1 MKPESKRTGLLC
13 RGLLAGLFFW
23 AGLGGTQGQTPGL
36 TYPVPIDEEHF
47 PDAVFREVVSSYDD
61 DEDGSLSV
69 EECGEVTRLYTR
81 NNEGL
86 TSLEGIRYFY
96 ALALLFCNN
105 NSLTNLDVSGLTALT
120 YLDCSNNQLT
130 SLDVGGL
137 TTLTNLFCNSNQLTS
152 LDVSG
157 LTALTYLDCSNNQL
171 TSLDVSGCTA
181 LTELSSSNNQLTSL
195 DVSGL
200 ASLSELFCN
209 SNQLTSLD
217 VSGLTALTNLDCSGN
232 HLTSLDVSGLTAL
245 TNLDC
250 FSNQLTSL
258 DVSGLTALTN
268 LDCFSNQLTSL
279 DVGGLTTLTGLHC
292 SGNNL
297 TSLDVSGC
305 TALTVLGCNFNQLT
319 SLDVGGLTTLTG
331 LDCSDNNLTSLD
343 VSGCT
348 VLEIL
353 ACDRNHNLFSIDL
366 SGCITLVELSI
377 LDVPL
382 ICLDLSHCTALDFYS
397 IEFVTMYHPCVAL
410 DDSNRIR
417 LPDLIRA
424 HGGDMA
430 KVLDI
435 RTGRGCTYSDSVV
448 QFFMPSSFSYTYE
461 TGKGGM
467 PVNVSSASFND
478 YAVVSIDEEHFPDF
492 NFRRYVQEWHD
503 LNRDGILSIRESFDL
518 DFVRSRSD
526 EFGLASSS
534 TLSSLYFNELGLD
547 ISDMGIADLTGIEY
561 FKGLEALVCQDNV
574 LVDLDLTKC
583 PDLRYIDCSGNAAL
597 SRIEMADDSLLLALD
612 CNRTALDLKQA
623 LPRWTKLE
631 SLDCRAMGLT
641 ELDLEHPALRSVACN
656 NNRIDTLSLAGSRIE
671 MLYCAENGMR
681 RIDVGTDTLQSF
693 REMDC
698 SFNSLTGVDLSF
710 LPNLQ
715 AFGFLCNR
723 LACVDMSG
731 NAELTSTKFS
741 FPDNPDSTGNY
752 HGVVLDGSRKMALS
766 SIPGL
771 DASRMANLQGGTI
784 QGDSL
789 TFVKDTVSYFY
800 YYRSP
805 NPVAPLGGYFSLYL
819 METEPV
825 RIDEANFPD
834 EIFRA
839 YVSEHLDSSANGYL
853 DGKEATIKALDVS
866 GLGIRDL
873 KGIEH
878 FISLESLDC
887 SDNQLSSLDLSLNTK
902 LTELDATGNVLK
914 VSLDDFN
921 RLDFSLLPGFDP
933 TKASDWTGAQV
944 ENGQLQFLQAEV
956 SYAYETGYQG
966 EAELPEVR
974 FHLDAGNGEAEIA
987 VSEANFPDA
996 VFRSHVG
1003 EQIDRSGNDS
1013 LDIVERGN
1021 VRVLEVPSM
1030 GIQDLRGIGYFNKL
1044 ARLDCSGNELTS
1056 LDLSSNPALQILNAE
1071 NNRLDITLDAS
1082 NGFDLSLLP
1091 GFDLAKASGW
1101 EGGIRLGNI
1110 LTFSQQEVTYT
1121 YATGY
1126 NGSTED
1132 ESLSSVRFSLRA
1144 DREPGVANESMEAK
1158 PQGKVYAKEH
1168 VIHTE
1173 GIEGEIS
1180 VFTPSGILLYQG
1192 HDKEIPVRND
1202 GLYIVRSGEQVWKVL
1217 VL

>member
-1 MKPESKRTGLLC
+1 MMKRRNLSMKLESKRTGLLC

-23 AGLGGTQGQTPGL
+23 AGLGGSQGQTPGL

-47 PDAVFREVVSSYDD
+47 PDAVFREVVNSYDRNR
-61 DEDGSLSV
+61 DGSLSV
-69 EECGEVTRLYTR
+69 EECGNVKELSINYS
-81 NNEGL
+81 EDL

-96 ALALLFCNN
+96 ALTYLDCSSNQLT
-105 NSLTNLDVSGLTALT
+105 SLDLSGLTALT
-120 YLDCSNNQLT
+120 YLDCSGYNNNQLT
-130 SLDVGGL
+130 SLDLSGLTAL
-137 TTLTNLFCNSNQLTS
+137 TTLDCSFNQLTSLDLSNCNALTTLDCSSNQLTS
-152 LDVSG
+152 LDLSNCN
-157 LTALTYLDCSNNQL
+157 ALTNLDCSSNQL

-181 LTELSSSNNQLTSL
+181 LTELDCSSNDLKN
-195 DVSGL
+195 
-200 ASLSELFCN
+200 
-209 SNQLTSLD
+209 LD
-217 VSGLTALTNLDCSGN
+217 VSGLTALTNLDCLGN

-250 FSNQLTSL
+250 YSNQLTSL
-258 DVSGLTALTN
+258 DVSGCTALTGLN
-268 LDCFSNQLTSL
+268 CAGNQLA
-279 DVGGLTTLTGLHC
+279 
-292 SGNNL
+292 
-297 TSLDVSGC
+297 SLDVSGC
-305 TALTVLGCNFNQLT
+305 TALTVLGCSFNQLT

-348 VLEIL
+348 VLEL
-353 ACDRNHNLFSIDL
+353 LVCDRNHNLFSIDL
-366 SGCITLVELSI
+366 SGCITLVDLSI
-377 LDVPL
+377 RDVPL

-397 IEFVTMYHPCVAL
+397 IEFVTMYHPRVAL

-448 QFFMPSSFSYTYE
+448 QFFDSAASLAYMYE

-467 PVNVSSASFND
+467 QVSLHPASFND
-478 YAVVSIDEEHFPDF
+478 YMVVAIDEEHFPDF
-492 NFRRYVQEWHD
+492 NFRRYVQENHD
-503 LNRDGILSIRESFDL
+503 KNRNEMLEASESCCRDGVSHK
-518 DFVRSRSD
+518 SD
-526 EFGLASSS
+526 IIGWWNLIPNSGWDHWLFSNIS
-534 TLSSLYFNELGLD
+534 GLD

-561 FKGLEALVCQDNV
+561 LRLEALVCQDNT
-574 LVDLDLTKC
+574 LETLDLTRN
-583 PDLRYIDCSGNAAL
+583 PELRYVDCSGNVEL
-597 SRIEMADDSLLLALD
+597 SRIEMADDGLLLALD

-623 LPRWTKLE
+623 LPRWTKLV

-641 ELDLEHPALRSVACN
+641 ELDLEHPALRAVACN
-656 NNRIDTLSLAGSRIE
+656 NNRIDTLSLAGTGIE
-671 MLYCAENGMR
+671 VLYCAENGMR
-681 RIDVGTDTLQSF
+681 RIDFGTDTLQSL

-710 LPNLQ
+710 LPNLWI
-715 AFGFLCNR
+715 FGFLCNR

-731 NAELTSTKFS
+731 NAEIISWFYFL
-741 FPDNPDSTGNY
+741 DNQDSTGNY

-800 YYRSP
+800 YYRCP
-805 NPVAPLGGYFSLYL
+805 NPDVPLGGYFSLYL

-834 EIFRA
+834 EIFRT

-866 GLGIRDL
+866 GLGIRNL
-873 KGIEH
+873 KGIGN
-878 FISLESLDC
+878 FADLESLDC
-887 SDNQLSSLDLSLNTK
+887 SDNQLTSLDLSLNTK

-914 VSLDDFN
+914 VSLDDAN
-921 RLDFSLLPGFDP
+921 RLELSALPGFDP
-933 TKASDWTGAQV
+933 AKASDWTGAQV
-944 ENGQLQFLQAEV
+944 ENGQLQFLQAAV

-974 FHLDAGNGEAEIA
+974 FRLDAGNGEAEIA

-996 VFRSHVG
+996 VFRIHVG
-1003 EQIDRSGNDS
+1003 GQIDRSGNDS
-1013 LDIVERGN
+1013 LDIVERTN
-1021 VRVLEVPSM
+1021 VRALEVPGL

-1044 ARLDCSGNELTS
+1044 ENLDCSGNELTS
-1056 LDLSSNPALQILNAE
+1056 LDLSGNPELRTLNATG
-1071 NNRLDITLDAS
+1071 NQLDITLDAS
-1082 NGFDLSLLP
+1082 NGFDLSFLP

-1101 EGGIRLGNI
+1101 EGGTRLGNI
-1110 LTFSQQEVTYT
+1110 LTFSQREVTYA

-1126 NGSTED
+1126 SGSTED

-1144 DREPGVANESMEAK
+1144 DRDPGVANESMATK

-1168 VIHTE
+1168 VIYIE

-1180 VFTPSGILLYQG
+1180 VFTPSGMLLYQG
-1192 HDKEIPVRND
+1192 HGKEIPVRND
-1202 GLYIVRSGEQVWKVL
+1202 GLYLVRSGQQVWKVL

>member
-1 MKPESKRTGLLC
+1 MKRRNLSMKPESKRTGLLC

-23 AGLGGTQGQTPGL
+23 AGLGGSQGQTPGL

-47 PDAVFREVVSSYDD
+47 PDAVFRNIVDDYDD
-61 DEDGSLSV
+61 DGNGSLSV
-69 EECGEVTRLYTR
+69 EECGNVTELSVDYSE
-81 NNEGL
+81 NL

-96 ALALLFCNN
+96 ALTYLDCSSNQLT
-105 NSLTNLDVSGLTALT
+105 SLDLSGLTALT
-120 YLDCSNNQLT
+120 YLDCSGYNNQLTSLDLSGLTALTTLDCSFNQLT

-137 TTLTNLFCNSNQLTS
+137 TTLTGLDCSGNRLTSLDVRGLTALTNLECDRNRLTSLDVSGLTSLTYLNCVANRLAS

-157 LTALTYLDCSNNQL
+157 LTALTNLDCS
-171 TSLDVSGCTA
+171 
-181 LTELSSSNNQLTSL
+181 
-195 DVSGL
+195 
-200 ASLSELFCN
+200 

-217 VSGLTALTNLDCSGN
+217 VSGLTALTNLDCS
-232 HLTSLDVSGLTAL
+232 V
-245 TNLDC
+245 
-250 FSNQLTSL
+250 NQLTSL
-258 DVSGLTALTN
+258 DVSGCTALTGLN
-268 LDCFSNQLTSL
+268 CAGNQLA
-279 DVGGLTTLTGLHC
+279 
-292 SGNNL
+292 
-297 TSLDVSGC
+297 SLDVSGC

-353 ACDRNHNLFSIDL
+353 VCDRNHNLFSIDL
-366 SGCITLVELSI
+366 SGCITLVDLSI
-377 LDVPL
+377 RDVPL

-397 IEFVTMYHPCVAL
+397 IEFVTMYHPRVAL

-448 QFFMPSSFSYTYE
+448 QFFDSAASLAYMYE

-467 PVNVSSASFND
+467 QVSLHPASFND
-478 YAVVSIDEEHFPDF
+478 YMVVAIDEEHFPDF
-492 NFRRYVQEWHD
+492 NFRRYIQEHFD
-503 LNRDGILSIRESFDL
+503 ADRDGILSTSESCCTSEVSHRVD
-518 DFVRSRSD
+518 DD
-526 EFGLASSS
+526 FGLVPYTEFDFASGSRF
-534 TLSSLYFNELGLD
+534 TGVGMDF
-547 ISDMGIADLTGIEY
+547 SDMGISDLTGIEY

-574 LVDLDLTKC
+574 LESLDLTKC
-583 PDLRYIDCSGNAAL
+583 PDLRYIDCSGNADL
-597 SRIEMADDSLLLALD
+597 SRIELAEDSLLRALD

-623 LPRWTKLE
+623 LPHWKNLWG
-631 SLDCRAMGLT
+631 LDCRAMQLT
-641 ELDLEHPALRSVACN
+641 ELDMRGNPRLSFVACSN
-656 NNRIDTLSLAGSRIE
+656 NQIDTLSLAGTQ
-671 MLYCAENGMR
+671 MGDLYCSENGMR
-681 RIDVGTDTLQSF
+681 WIDFGTDTLQSLRF
-693 REMDC
+693 LDC
-698 SFNSLTGVDLSF
+698 AFNRLTGLNLSLLPDLVGIF
-710 LPNLQ
+710 FVGNE
-715 AFGFLCNR
+715 

-731 NAELTSTKFS
+731 NAALTHHYCLSL
-741 FPDNPDSTGNY
+741 DNPDSTGNY
-752 HGVVLDGSRKMALS
+752 HGVVLGGSRKLALS

-771 DASRMANLQGGTI
+771 DASRMANLRGGTI

-834 EIFRA
+834 EIFRT

-853 DGKEATIKALDVS
+853 DGKEATIKVLDVS
-866 GLGIRDL
+866 GLGIRNL

-878 FISLESLDC
+878 FTSLESLDC

-902 LTELDATGNVLK
+902 LTELDATGNVLA
-914 VSLDDFN
+914 VSLDDAN
-921 RLDFSLLPGFDP
+921 RLELSALPSFDP
-933 TKASDWTGAQV
+933 AKASDWTGAQE

-987 VSEANFPDA
+987 MTEANFPDA
-996 VFRSHVG
+996 VFRSHVSG
-1003 EQIDRSGNDS
+1003 QIDRSGNDS

-1021 VRVLEVPSM
+1021 VRTLEVADM

-1044 ARLDCSGNELTS
+1044 ENLDCSGNELTS
-1056 LDLSSNPALQILNAE
+1056 LDLSGNPELQTLNAE
-1071 NNRLDITLDAS
+1071 NNQLDITLDAS

-1101 EGGIRLGNI
+1101 EGGTRLGNI
-1110 LTFSQQEVTYT
+1110 LTFNQREVAYT

-1126 NGSTED
+1126 SGSTED

-1144 DREPGVANESMEAK
+1144 DRDPGTANEIAESGQ
-1158 PQGKVYAKEH
+1158 QGRVYAKDH

-1173 GIEGEIS
+1173 GIESEI
-1180 VFTPSGILLYQG
+1180 T
-1192 HDKEIPVRND
+1192 PVRND
-1202 GLYIVRSGEQVWKVL
+1202 GVYIVRSGQQVWKVL
-1217 VL
+1217 VM